1 MALTSPWKPDKP
13 DMGPILAGTD
23 RATPSGDRPDPDTP
37 IATGQSPVVF
47 LRPDRIR
54 ADTVPV
60 AVADHGRWRYLR
72 AA

>member
-1 MALTSPWKPDKP
+1 MAVTSSWKPP
-13 DMGPILAGTD
+13 IGPILAGTD

-47 LRPDRIR
+47 LRPERIL
-54 ADTVPV
+54 ADTERL
-60 AVADHGRWRYLR
+60 AVADHGRWRYPP